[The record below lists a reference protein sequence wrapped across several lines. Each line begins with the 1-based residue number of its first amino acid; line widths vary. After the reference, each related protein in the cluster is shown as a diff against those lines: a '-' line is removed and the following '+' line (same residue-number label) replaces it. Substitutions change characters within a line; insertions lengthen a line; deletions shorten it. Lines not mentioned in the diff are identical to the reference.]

1 MSDETLGIT
10 GRTAYA
16 VLFDHRQLVEGD
28 GFVAEVA
35 VAGRALLREGLDG
48 AVFSGVQPAGFAGS
62 GTTRANAWAEF
73 LEGLRLALV
82 EIAEEA
88 SGYDAFRV
96 AAESF
101 FNGPNG
107 ALERLWTEA
116 VMAVKSGAT
125 KVGWARTVESYPD
138 RGIRIRQL
146 ELDQPDPALGAVV
159 QVAA

>member
-1 MSDETLGIT
+1 MSDSTFGIT

-16 VLFDHRQLVEGD
+16 VLYDHRQLVDGD

-35 VAGRALLREGLDG
+35 IAGRALLREGPDG
-48 AVFSGVQPAGFAGS
+48 AVFSGVQPPGFAGC
-62 GTTRANAWAEF
+62 GATRAEAWAEL
-73 LEGLRLALV
+73 LEGLRVALV

-88 SGYDAFRV
+88 SDCEAFRA
-96 AAESF
+96 AAEGF
-101 FNGPNG
+101 FNGPSG
-107 ALERLWTEA
+107 SLERLWKEA
-116 VMAVKSGAT
+116 VLAVKSGAT
-125 KVGWARTVESYPD
+125 KVGWARTVESYAD